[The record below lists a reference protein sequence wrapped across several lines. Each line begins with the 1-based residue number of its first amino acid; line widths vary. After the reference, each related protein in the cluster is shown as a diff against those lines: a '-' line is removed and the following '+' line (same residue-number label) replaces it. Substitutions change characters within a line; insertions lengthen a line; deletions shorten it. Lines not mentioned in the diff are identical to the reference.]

1 VGATPATTWLPA
13 EAGGATALERVFGLT
28 PRAYQA
34 YRDLDRALWDP
45 ALVDPALVE
54 LCRLRIAQLVGC
66 DAELAVRHDEARAS
80 GLTEAKIDALRLWP
94 TSPHYSDRDRAVLNF
109 AEKFVIDASS
119 VDDDDCAALRAHL
132 PDPEIAALTTA
143 IALFDAMARFQV
155 ALGVGSR

>member
-28 PRAYQA
+28 PRAYEA

-132 PDPEIAALTTA
+132 SDPEIAALTTA